1 MRQGGVNYES
11 ERIGGLIYRIIV
23 NDKYEISLDS
33 FMKWSGLSRYVVDAL
48 AIQNVFQQM
57 NNGDIVKFIKHEETI

>member
-1 MRQGGVNYES
+1 MK
-11 ERIGGLIYRIIV
+11 YRIIV

-48 AIQNVFQQM
+48 AMQNVFQQM
-57 NNGDIVKFIKHEETI
+57 RDGEIVKFVRAVIYETTLKWELCTNSHQK